1 MQPAIK
7 AARYGFPVTEDL
19 VHYMDKSTAEDGE
32 YLTQDPTWAL
42 DFAPNGT
49 RLGLGDIMTRKRYA
63 DTLETIA
70 NFGPDAFYSGSIADT
85 TIQAVQAANGTM
97 TVDDLQNYTVALRD
111 PVQIDY
117 RGFKV
122 TSTSAPSSGVVG
134 MSVLKI
140 LDGYEDFFA
149 PGTVNLSTHRLDEA
163 IRFGYGQVC
172 ILPRCFV
179 RALSDLLI

>member
-7 AARYGFPVTEDL
+7 LARDGFPVTTDL
-19 VHYMDKSTAEDGE
+19 VHYMDASTAEDGPF
-32 YLTQDPTWAL
+32 LTEDPTWAL

-70 NFGPDAFYSGSIADT
+70 TFGPEAFYSGSIAEA
-85 TIQAVQAANGTM
+85 TIQAVQDANGTM
-97 TVDDLQNYTVALRD
+97 TLDDLQDYTVALRE

-140 LDGYEDFFA
+140 LDGYDDFFGPA
-149 PGTVNLSTHRLDEA
+149 TVNLSTHRMDEA
-163 IRFGYGQVC
+163 IRFGYGQVR
-172 ILPRCFV
+172 PR
-179 RALSDLLI
+179 S